1 MKYKIEE
8 SGKDFIYHWFVY
20 MVGALKQIDLSEKVD
35 VCFDKDDYTTYQK
48 ETFKILSDVINVV
61 SNDGDFYL
69 LPSIK
74 PIDITNDSGNYHV
87 DPTTY
92 SFLRDLFLSRVSGF
106 DTTGYEKI
114 YICRSKA
121 HLCEGNRDDNNIKRR
136 HILNEVEL
144 IEDLRELGF
153 KAIHFEDYTVSEKI
167 QIFNSAEYVVA
178 PQSGGLI
185 FSLFSNNNTNIIE
198 IYPPNPHQYC
208 DQYVDICRVL
218 GISFDRY
225 TNVTKMDHHDNMVIS
240 SSEFAQYFVN
250 R

>member
-8 SGKDFIYHWFVY
+8 AGKTFIYHWFVY
-20 MVGALKQIDLSEKVD
+20 MVGALKQIDLSSKVD
-35 VCFDKDDYTTYQK
+35 VCFDREDYTAYQK
-48 ETFKILSDVINVV
+48 ETFEILNDVINVV
-61 SNDGDFYL
+61 PNDGEFIL

-74 PIDITNDSGNYHV
+74 PIDITNNSGNYHV

-92 SFLRDLFLSRVSGF
+92 TFLRDLFLSRVSGF

-136 HILNEVEL
+136 HILNESEL
-144 IEDLRELGF
+144 IEDLQELGF
-153 KAIHFEDYTVSEKI
+153 KTIHFEDYSVSEKI
-167 QIFNSAEYVVA
+167 QIFNNAEYVVA
-178 PQSGGLI
+178 PQSGGLV
-185 FSLFSNNNTNIIE
+185 FSLFANKNTNIIE

-218 GISFDRY
+218 GLSIDRY
-225 TNVTKMDHHDNMVIS
+225 TNVSKMDYHDNMVIS
-240 SSEFAQYFVN
+240 STEFVHYLLN